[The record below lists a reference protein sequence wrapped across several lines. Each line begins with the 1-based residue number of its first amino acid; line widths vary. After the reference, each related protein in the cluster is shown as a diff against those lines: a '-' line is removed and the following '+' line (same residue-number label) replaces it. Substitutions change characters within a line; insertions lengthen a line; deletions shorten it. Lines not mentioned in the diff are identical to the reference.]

1 MSCLVSQNICI
12 FYHFSHRLFGLFYTL
27 FKLII
32 LQNVYLILVPSHK
45 SKHTSTHTEEVR
57 MKITRVF
64 SCRMNEL
71 SSDSI
76 FVFWLEGTQH
86 HLFHIRGF
94 FSSSSKTTCWQ
105 FWTETTVTD
114 LILMLLAFFLEYYI
128 MYRIM
133 NYELSLHL
141 WLESRSLQS
150 FASILKSTDMHD
162 TNKDG
167 SHCTT
172 FS

>member
-1 MSCLVSQNICI
+1 M
-12 FYHFSHRLFGLFYTL
+12 
-27 FKLII
+27 FKVII
-32 LQNVYLILVPSHK
+32 LQSVYLNLVPSHK
-45 SKHTSTHTEEVR
+45 SKHTSSTRTEEVR

-114 LILMLLAFFLEYYI
+114 LILMLLAFFLEYHI

-133 NYELSLHL
+133 NYDYELRLRL
-141 WLESRSLQS
+141 WLWRSLL
-150 FASILKSTDMHD
+150 FAKFYFIQMVS
-162 TNKDG
+162 NGEG
-167 SHCTT
+167 SLLLEIHRYAWHK
-172 FS
+172 